1 MKRQIVLAMLST
13 ALFGW
18 SCPGYAQTSWTVRPI
33 AVIGDATPGGGTFA
47 KFEDRPNINEA
58 GDVVFTATIAGGR
71 APRGIFL
78 ASKGTL
84 TQSWLR
90 GTPHRPG
97 GRLRPFVWAVP
108 RP

>member
-58 GDVVFTATIAGGR
+58 GDVVFIATIAMLPCACR
-71 APRGIFL
+71 APGST
-78 ASKGTL
+78 ASRAG
-84 TQSWLR
+84 SWSR
-90 GTPHRPG
+90 T
-97 GRLRPFVWAVP
+97 
-108 RP
+108 